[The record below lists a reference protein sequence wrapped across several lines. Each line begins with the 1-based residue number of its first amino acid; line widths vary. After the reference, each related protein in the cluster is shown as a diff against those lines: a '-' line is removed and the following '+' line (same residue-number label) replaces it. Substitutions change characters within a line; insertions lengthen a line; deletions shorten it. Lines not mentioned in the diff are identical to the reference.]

1 MKGNKKSLILLIV
14 GIFVILIV
22 VVGAT
27 YAYFQSVN
35 GNTTKANINTTT
47 GTIDSL
53 SFIGGNDINLEV
65 KPDEFKLG
73 DDNQEGTTNVS
84 ATLIA
89 NDTTNETEDYKY
101 NIYLEIIENNL
112 EYSSYKDEDKEDP
125 IVFLKEYDKT
135 LGNNVDYNGLTLGYE
150 AIPELF
156 LTVKGPDGYDGNIE
170 GLNKATL
177 KEIDDSYDITELR
190 EGIYP
195 IVEDYVIKVN
205 KENHDLE
212 QENTKTD
219 KWEITITFKNLET
232 NQELNTGKS
241 FKGRIRIQEKKIAN
255 DLMDVCS
262 EGEELAEC
270 IKKLHDESEYGAS
283 NLIYHDGKADYEG
296 ELNANLEANDKS
308 YRYTGS
314 FEKVNNYIC
323 LGTTCSDNPEDPGY
337 NNLYRIIGTF
347 GSDGIKVVKA
357 DYANKE
363 LLGAGTTSFA
373 GDYSQ
378 ADPEIYGSRYT
389 GIPYQSSIGNN
400 EEKDAF
406 THRYKGLLDH
416 VDRYKWQE
424 NGTQATSANWETSL
438 LNKIH
443 LNKKYLSTIDGTYQ
457 SIIKEHNW
465 IYGNDKATWENIAI
479 ANNVKTVYD
488 NEVGSLTNPKT
499 DPEKMGLL
507 YLSDYLYGAAP
518 RNWNKQPYTGTWGY
532 NMDSGK
538 TDKDNNPV
546 GSWPVGQENNDYRS
560 ATDSNWLYMGLW
572 EWLITINNDRST
584 PIRAFFVDAAGIVN
598 RSYVG
603 TRASVVRPTFYIN
616 NDVQL
621 GGGTGTISNPY
632 TLVIN
637 KE

>member
-22 VVGAT
+22 VIGAT

-35 GNTTKANINTTT
+35 GNTTISNINTTT
-47 GTIDSL
+47 GTVDNL
-53 SFIGGNDINLEV
+53 SFISGDDITLEV
-65 KPDEFKLG
+65 TPDEFKLG
-73 DDNQEGTTNVS
+73 DNNQEGTTNVS

-89 NDTTNETEDYKY
+89 NNTTNETEDYKY
-101 NIYLEIIENNL
+101 SIYLEILENNL
-112 EYSSYKDEDKEDP
+112 EYSSYKDNDKEDP

-156 LTVKGPDGYDGNIE
+156 LTVKGPDGYEGNIE

-177 KEIDDSYDITELR
+177 KDTNDSYDITELR

-212 QENTKTD
+212 KENTKTD

-283 NLIYHDGKADYEG
+283 NIIYHDGEADYEG
-296 ELNANLEANDKS
+296 ETNVILEANDKS

-323 LGTTCSDNPEDPGY
+323 LGTTCSDDPEDPGY

-347 GSDGIKVVKA
+347 GNDGIKVVKA

-363 LLGAGTTSFA
+363 LLGAGTASTSDFETA
-373 GDYSQ
+373 V
-378 ADPEIYGSRYT
+378 PETHGSYYT
-389 GIPYQSSIGNN
+389 GNPYQSSTGNN
-400 EEKDAF
+400 EERDAF

-416 VDRYKWQE
+416 VDRYYWQE
-424 NGTQATSANWETSL
+424 NGTEATVANWSTSL

-443 LNKKYLSTIDGTYQ
+443 LNKKYLSTIDATYQ
-457 SIIKEHNW
+457 SLIKEHTW
-465 IYGNDKATWENIAI
+465 VWGNDNATWDNIVI
-479 ANNVKTVYD
+479 ANNAKTVYN
-488 NEVGSLTNPKT
+488 NELGTDAQDDKKT
-499 DPEKMGLL
+499 DPEKIGLL
-507 YLSDYLYGAAP
+507 YASDYLYGAAP
-518 RNWNKQPYTGTWGY
+518 KNWNKQPYTGTFTY
-532 NMDSGK
+532 TNPGK
-538 TDKDNNPV
+538 TDKDKNPA
-546 GSWPVGQENNDYRS
+546 GSFPEGLIKKDYRS

-572 EWLITINNDRST
+572 EWLITQRLDFPGHTYRRNAQGSVGSN
-584 PIRAFFVDAAGIVN
+584 
-598 RSYVG
+598 YVG
-603 TRASVVRPTFYIN
+603 TDASVVRPSFYL
-616 NDVQL
+616 DSSVKYK
-621 GGGTGTISNPY
+621 GGTGTINNPY
-632 TLVIN
+632 TLVVSD
-637 KE
+637 

>member
-22 VVGAT
+22 VIGAT

-35 GNTTKANINTTT
+35 GNTTISNINTTT
-47 GTIDSL
+47 GTVDSL
-53 SFIGGNDINLEV
+53 SFIGGDNITLEV

-73 DDNQEGTTNVS
+73 DSNQEGTTNVS

-89 NDTTNETEDYKY
+89 NNTTNETEDYKY
-101 NIYLEIIENNL
+101 SIYLEILENDL
-112 EYSSYKDEDKEDP
+112 EYSSYKDNDKEDP

-156 LTVKGPDGYDGNIE
+156 LTVKGPDGYEVNIE

-177 KEIDDSYDITELR
+177 NNANDSYDITELR

-262 EGEELAEC
+262 EGEELAGC

-283 NLIYHDGKADYEG
+283 NIIYHDGEADYEG
-296 ELNANLEANDKS
+296 EENYTLEANDKS

-323 LGTTCSDNPEDPGY
+323 LGTDCNNKDN
-337 NNLYRIIGTF
+337 LFRIIGTF
-347 GSDGIKVVKA
+347 GNDGIKVVKA

-363 LLGAGTTSFA
+363 LLGAGTASTSDFET
-373 GDYSQ
+373 
-378 ADPEIYGSRYT
+378 ADPETNGSRFT
-389 GIPYQSSIGNN
+389 GNPYQSSTGNN
-400 EEKDAF
+400 EERDAF

-416 VDRYKWQE
+416 VDIYYWQE
-424 NGTQATSANWETSL
+424 NGSEATLANWETSL

-443 LNKKYLSTIDGTYQ
+443 LNKKYLSTIDETYREL
-457 SIIKEHNW
+457 ITKHEW
-465 IYGNDKATWENIAI
+465 IYGNKNATWDNIVI
-479 ANNVKTVYD
+479 ANNVKTVYN
-488 NEVGSLTNPKT
+488 NELGTDAQDDKKT
-499 DPEKMGLL
+499 DSEYIGLL
-507 YLSDYLYGAAP
+507 YVSDYLYGAAP
-518 RNWNKQPYTGTWGY
+518 KNWNKQPYTGTFTY
-532 NMDSGK
+532 TNPGK
-538 TDKDNNPV
+538 TDKDNNPA
-546 GSWPVGQENNDYRS
+546 GSFPEGLIKNEYRS

-572 EWLITINNDRST
+572 EWLITQNCDSLVT
-584 PIRAFFVDAAGIVN
+584 AF
-598 RSYVG
+598 YVG
-603 TRASVVRPTFYIN
+603 TPGNLSNAYVGAFPRVVRPSFYIS
-616 NDVQL
+616 NDVKL
-621 GGGTGTISNPY
+621 GGGIGTISNPY
-632 TLVIN
+632 TLVVS
-637 KE
+637 

>member
-1 MKGNKKSLILLIV
+1 MKGKKKSLILLIV
-14 GIFVILIV
+14 GIFVILV
-22 VVGAT
+22 VVIGAT

-35 GNTTKANINTTT
+35 GNTTIANINTTT
-47 GTIDSL
+47 GTVDSL
-53 SFIGGNDINLEV
+53 SFIGGNDITLEV
-65 KPDEFKLG
+65 KPEEFKLG
-73 DDNQEGTTNVS
+73 DNNQEGTTNVS

-89 NDTTNETEDYKY
+89 NNTTNETEDYKY

-112 EYSSYKDEDKEDP
+112 EYSSYKTDNDP

-156 LTVKGPDGYDGNIE
+156 LTVKGPNGYEGNIE

-177 KEIDDSYDITELR
+177 KDTNDSYDITELR

-212 QENTKTD
+212 KENTKTD

-255 DLMDVCS
+255 DLMDVCN

-323 LGTTCSDNPEDPGY
+323 LGTTCSDNPKAPGY

-347 GSDGIKVVKA
+347 DSDGIKVVKA

-363 LLGAGTTSFA
+363 LLGAGATS
-373 GDYSQ
+373 YSGNYSE
-378 ADPEIYGSRYT
+378 ANSEIYGSSSGYT
-389 GIPYQSSIGNN
+389 YQSSTGTL
-400 EEKDAF
+400 EEKDGF
-406 THRYKGLLDH
+406 THRYKGLLNH
-416 VDRYKWQE
+416 VDKYRWQE
-424 NGTQATSANWETSL
+424 NGNEETIANWETSL

-443 LNKKYLSTIDGTYQ
+443 LNKKYISTIDGTYREL
-457 SIIKEHNW
+457 ILEHNW
-465 IYGNDKATWENIAI
+465 IWGNEKATWGNIGGTNA
-479 ANNVKTVYD
+479 KTVYD
-488 NEVGSLTNPKT
+488 NEVGSLISNSKT
-499 DPEKMGLL
+499 DPEKIGLL
-507 YLSDYLYGAAP
+507 YASDYLYGAAP
-518 RNWNKQPYTGTWGY
+518 RNWNKKTHGGELNFNETNGI
-532 NMDSGK
+532 
-538 TDKDNNPV
+538 TDKFKNPTV
-546 GSWPVGQENNDYRS
+546 SFPRYEIDNDYRS
-560 ATDSNWLYMGLW
+560 ATDSNWLYLGLW
-572 EWLITINNDRST
+572 EWLITINTARIYTTFSVG
-584 PIRAFFVDAAGIVN
+584 AFGNGFVDF
-598 RSYVG
+598 VG
-603 TRASVVRPTFYIN
+603 TRMSVIRPTFYLN

-621 GGGTGTISNPY
+621 GGGTGTINNPY
-632 TLVIN
+632 TLVVSD
-637 KE
+637 

>member
-22 VVGAT
+22 VIGAT

-35 GNTTKANINTTT
+35 GNTTISNINTTT
-47 GTIDSL
+47 GTVDSL
-53 SFIGGNDINLEV
+53 SFIGGDNITLEV

-73 DDNQEGTTNVS
+73 DSNQEGTTNVS

-89 NDTTNETEDYKY
+89 NNTTNETEDYKY
-101 NIYLEIIENNL
+101 SIYLEIIENNL
-112 EYSSYKDEDKEDP
+112 EYSSYKDEGKEDP

-205 KENHDLE
+205 KDNHDIE
-212 QENTKTD
+212 KENTKTD

-255 DLMDVCS
+255 DLMDVCN

-296 ELNANLEANDKS
+296 ETNANLEANDKS

-323 LGTTCSDNPEDPGY
+323 LGTDCNNKDN
-337 NNLYRIIGTF
+337 LFRIIGTF

-363 LLGAGTTSFA
+363 LLGAGTTSTLDFEA
-373 GDYSQ
+373 T
-378 ADPEIYGSRYT
+378 DPETYGSYST
-389 GIPYQSSIGNN
+389 VNAYQKSQGSN
-400 EEKDAF
+400 EEQDAF

-416 VDRYKWQE
+416 VDRYRWQE
-424 NGTQATSANWETSL
+424 NGTEATVANWETSL

-443 LNKKYLSTIDGTYQ
+443 LNKKYISTIEEKYREL
-457 SIIKEHNW
+457 ILEHEW
-465 IYGNDKATWENIAI
+465 IYGNKNATWDNIAI
-479 ANNVKTVYD
+479 ANNVKTVYN
-488 NEVGSLTNPKT
+488 NELGTDAQDDKKT
-499 DPEKMGLL
+499 DPEYIGLL
-507 YLSDYLYGAAP
+507 YVSDYLYGAAP
-518 RNWNKQPYTGTWGY
+518 KNWNKQPFTGILNY
-532 NMDSGK
+532 NKDTGK
-538 TDKDNNPV
+538 TDKDKNPA
-546 GSWPVGQENNDYRS
+546 GSFAEKTIDNDYRS

-572 EWLITINNDRST
+572 EWLIIQRSDSPVFAFYVAATGLVYND
-584 PIRAFFVDAAGIVN
+584 FFVGAF
-598 RSYVG
+598 
-603 TRASVVRPTFYIN
+603 TLVVRPTFYIN

-621 GGGTGTISNPY
+621 GGGTGTINDPY
-632 TLVIN
+632 TLVVN
-637 KE
+637 

>member
-1 MKGNKKSLILLIV
+1 MENKKKSLILFIIGLV
-14 GIFVILIV
+14 VILV
-22 VVGAT
+22 VVIGAT

-35 GNTTKANINTTT
+35 GNISIANINVTA
-47 GTIDSL
+47 GTVDSL
-53 SFIGGNDINLEV
+53 SFIGGDNITLEV
-65 KPDEFKLG
+65 KAEEFKLG
-73 DDNQEGTTNVS
+73 GDNQEGTTNVS

-112 EYSSYKDEDKEDP
+112 EYSSYKDEGEEDP

-156 LTVKGPDGYDGNIE
+156 LTVKGPDGYEGNIE

-177 KEIDDSYDITELR
+177 KDTNDSYDITELR

-255 DLMDVCS
+255 DLMDVCN

-296 ELNANLEANDKS
+296 ETNANLEANDKS

-323 LGTTCSDNPEDPGY
+323 LGTDCNNKDN
-337 NNLYRIIGTF
+337 LFRIIGTF

-363 LLGAGTTSFA
+363 LLGAGTTSTLDFET
-373 GDYSQ
+373 
-378 ADPEIYGSRYT
+378 ADPETYGSYFRAN
-389 GIPYQSSIGNN
+389 PYQLSTGTL
-400 EEKDAF
+400 EEQDAF
-406 THRYKGLLDH
+406 THRYKGLLDY
-416 VDRYKWQE
+416 VDRYYWQE
-424 NGTQATSANWETSL
+424 KESEETPANWETSL

-443 LNKKYLSTIDGTYQ
+443 LNKKYLSTIDETYRKL
-457 SIIKEHNW
+457 ILEHNW
-465 IYGNDKATWENIAI
+465 IYGNKNATWGNIADSN
-479 ANNVKTVYD
+479 AKTTYD
-488 NEVGSLTNPKT
+488 NEVGSLIANPKT
-499 DPEKMGLL
+499 DPEKIGLL
-507 YLSDYLYGAAP
+507 YVSDYLYGAAP
-518 RNWNKQPYTGTWGY
+518 RNWNKQPYVGTWGY

-546 GSWPVGQENNDYRS
+546 GSLPEGLIKNEYRS
-560 ATDSNWLYMGLW
+560 STDSNWLYMGLW
-572 EWLITINNDRST
+572 EWLITIYNDRAT
-584 PIRAFFVDAAGIVN
+584 PVRAFRVEAPGFVSFHN
-598 RSYVG
+598 VG
-603 TRASVVRPTFYIN
+603 SFPMVVRPTFYIS

-632 TLVIN
+632 TLVIS
-637 KE
+637 

>member
-22 VVGAT
+22 VIGAT

-35 GNTTKANINTTT
+35 GNTTISNINTTT
-47 GTIDSL
+47 GTVDNL
-53 SFIGGNDINLEV
+53 SFMSGDNITLDIT
-65 KPDEFKLG
+65 PDEFKLG
-73 DDNQEGTTNVS
+73 DSNQEGTTNVS

-89 NDTTNETEDYKY
+89 NNTTNETEDYKY
-101 NIYLEIIENNL
+101 SIYLEIIENNL
-112 EYSSYKDEDKEDP
+112 EYSSYKTDNDP

-156 LTVKGPDGYDGNIE
+156 LTVKGPDGYEGNIE

-177 KEIDDSYDITELR
+177 KDTNDSYDITELR

-255 DLMDVCS
+255 DLMDVCN

-283 NLIYHDGKADYEG
+283 NLIYHDGEADYPE
-296 ELNANLEANDKS
+296 EANAKLEANDKS

-323 LGTTCSDNPEDPGY
+323 LGTDCANKDN
-337 NNLYRIIGTF
+337 LFRIIGTF

-363 LLGAGTTSFA
+363 LLGAGTTSTLDFEA
-373 GDYSQ
+373 T
-378 ADPEIYGSRYT
+378 DPETYGSYST
-389 GIPYQSSIGNN
+389 VNAYQKSQGSN
-400 EEKDAF
+400 EEQDAF

-416 VDRYKWQE
+416 VDRYRWQE
-424 NGTQATSANWETSL
+424 NGTEATVANWETSL

-443 LNKKYLSTIDGTYQ
+443 LNKKYISTIEEKYREL
-457 SIIKEHNW
+457 ILEHEW
-465 IYGNDKATWENIAI
+465 IYGNKNATWDNIAI
-479 ANNVKTVYD
+479 ANNVKTVYN
-488 NEVGSLTNPKT
+488 NELGTDAQDDKKT
-499 DPEKMGLL
+499 DPEKIGLL
-507 YLSDYLYGAAP
+507 YVSDYLYGAAP
-518 RNWNKQPYTGTWGY
+518 KNWNKQPFTGTWTYKNDGI
-532 NMDSGK
+532 
-538 TDKDNNPV
+538 TLDKFGNPV
-546 GSWPVGQENNDYRS
+546 GSFNAKEIDNDYRS

-572 EWLITINNDRST
+572 EWLITQRYDSPVI
-584 PIRAFFVDAAGIVN
+584 AFDVAAPGLVV
-598 RSYVG
+598 SGYVG
-603 TRASVVRPTFYIN
+603 PDARVVRPSFYL
-616 NDVQL
+616 DSSVKYK
-621 GGGTGTISNPY
+621 GGTGTASDPY
-632 TLVIN
+632 MLAVA
-637 KE
+637 

>member
-22 VVGAT
+22 VIGAT

-35 GNTTKANINTTT
+35 GNTTISNINTTT
-47 GTIDSL
+47 GTVDSL
-53 SFIGGNDINLEV
+53 SFIGGDNITLEV

-73 DDNQEGTTNVS
+73 DSNQEGTTNVS

-89 NDTTNETEDYKY
+89 NNTTNETEDYKY
-101 NIYLEIIENNL
+101 SIYLEILENDL
-112 EYSSYKDEDKEDP
+112 EYSSYKDNDKEDP

-170 GLNKATL
+170 SLNKATL
-177 KEIDDSYDITELR
+177 NNANDSYDITELR

-205 KENHDLE
+205 KDNHDIE
-212 QENTKTD
+212 KENTKTD

-270 IKKLHDESEYGAS
+270 IKKLHDESEYEAS
-283 NLIYHDGKADYEG
+283 NLIYHDGKADYPE
-296 ELNANLEANDKS
+296 EANANLEANDKS

-323 LGTTCSDNPEDPGY
+323 MGTTCSDNPKDPGY

-363 LLGAGTTSFA
+363 LLGAGATSYS

-378 ADPEIYGSRYT
+378 ADPETHGSRFT
-389 GIPYQSSIGNN
+389 GNPNQSSTGSN
-400 EEKDAF
+400 ENRDAF

-416 VDRYKWQE
+416 VDGYRWQE
-424 NGTQATSANWETSL
+424 NGTEATPANWKTSL

-443 LNKKYLSTIDGTYQ
+443 LNKKYLSTIDEKYREL
-457 SIIKEHNW
+457 IKEHEW
-465 IYGNDKATWENIAI
+465 IYGNKNATWDNIVI

-488 NEVGSLTNPKT
+488 NELGTDAQDDKKT
-499 DPEKMGLL
+499 DPEKIGLL
-507 YLSDYLYGAAP
+507 YVSDYLYGASP
-518 RNWNKQPYTGTWGY
+518 KNWNKQPYTGNWNY
-532 NMDSGK
+532 NGDTGK
-538 TDKDNNPV
+538 TDKDKNLA
-546 GSWPVGQENNDYRS
+546 GSFPEHEIDNDYRS
-560 ATDSNWLYMGLW
+560 ATDGNWLYMGLW
-572 EWLITINNDRST
+572 EWLITQRYDF
-584 PIRAFFVDAAGIVN
+584 PVFAFSVDATGRV
-598 RSYVG
+598 SSYYVG
-603 TRASVVRPTFYIN
+603 TGTDVVRPSFYL
-616 NDVQL
+616 DSSVKYK
-621 GGGTGTISNPY
+621 GGTGTINNPY
-632 TLVIN
+632 TLVVSD
-637 KE
+637 

>member
-22 VVGAT
+22 VIGAT

-35 GNTTKANINTTT
+35 GNTTISNINTTT
-47 GTIDSL
+47 GTVDSL
-53 SFIGGNDINLEV
+53 SFIGGDNITLEV

-73 DDNQEGTTNVS
+73 DSNQEGTTNVS

-89 NDTTNETEDYKY
+89 NNTTNETEDYKY
-101 NIYLEIIENNL
+101 SIYLEIIENNL
-112 EYSSYKDEDKEDP
+112 EYSSYKDEGKEDP

-156 LTVKGPDGYDGNIE
+156 LTVKGPNGYEGNIE

-177 KEIDDSYDITELR
+177 KDTNDSYDITELR

-205 KENHDLE
+205 KDNHDIE
-212 QENTKTD
+212 KENTKTD

-255 DLMDVCS
+255 DLMDVCN

-296 ELNANLEANDKS
+296 ETNANLEANDKS

-323 LGTTCSDNPEDPGY
+323 LGTTCSDNPEEPGY

-347 GSDGIKVVKA
+347 DSDGIKVVKA

-363 LLGAGTTSFA
+363 LLGAGTATYS

-378 ADPEIYGSRYT
+378 ADPETYGSSSGY
-389 GIPYQSSIGNN
+389 PYQSSTGNN
-400 EEKDAF
+400 EERDAF

-416 VDRYKWQE
+416 VDRYRWQE
-424 NGTQATSANWETSL
+424 NGTIATVANWKTSL

-443 LNKKYLSTIDGTYQ
+443 LNKKYISTIEEKYREL
-457 SIIKEHNW
+457 ILEHEW
-465 IYGNDKATWENIAI
+465 IYGNKNATLRNVAI
-479 ANNVKTVYD
+479 TNNVKTVYN
-488 NEVGSLTNPKT
+488 NELGTDAQEDKKN
-499 DPEKMGLL
+499 DPEKIGLL
-507 YLSDYLYGAAP
+507 YVSDYLYGAAP
-518 RNWNKQPYTGTWGY
+518 KNWNKQPFTGTWTYKNDGI
-532 NMDSGK
+532 
-538 TDKDNNPV
+538 TLDKFGNPV
-546 GSWPVGQENNDYRS
+546 GSFNAKEIDNDYRS

-572 EWLITINNDRST
+572 EWLITQNYDS
-584 PIRAFFVDAAGIVN
+584 PVRAFDVLATGRVVN
-598 RSYVG
+598 DYVG
-603 TRASVVRPTFYIN
+603 TLAFVVRPSFYL
-616 NDVQL
+616 DSSVKYK
-621 GGGTGTISNPY
+621 GGTGTINAPY
-632 TLVIN
+632 VLDIT
-637 KE
+637 